1 MGIYDRGDP
10 DIGVTRSQLA
20 LGVRR
25 DKPHAYRIGDIGG
38 PLVLAIL
45 WMFLPFDASDTAR
58 WVGASVIFA
67 LGPLDQLGRHRLPP
81 EWSNYFLLV
90 VRTVIASLL
99 AAAVPLMWYP
109 AAVLLMGIAAGSTT
123 VESPNRVGALTL
135 FSLTSLSAVG
145 LIRGVEHWYLV
156 MAAFAVTMGAHWL
169 WFREWRAERSEVDR
183 RHEEMVDRARMFYGK
198 TVRPRLSGVLDA
210 FTTSGST
217 GTDPTGSDSRTTSAS
232 AQDAPSSAATG
243 GGVGR

>member
-1 MGIYDRGDP
+1 MCIRDR
-10 DIGVTRSQLA
+10 
-20 LGVRR
+20 
-25 DKPHAYRIGDIGG
+25 
-38 PLVLAIL
+38 
-45 WMFLPFDASDTAR
+45 FLPFDASDTAR

-183 RHEEMVDRARMFYGK
+183 RHEEMVDRARMFSWEIDSSNGEILSIAGN
-198 TVRPRLSGVLDA
+198 TEAVLGWRPEELIGQNVSIIVDVPRARGVMSDEGDDVAGTEVHSVCLLY
-210 FTTSGST
+210 TSPSPR
-217 GTDPTGSDSRTTSAS
+217 DKRQSRM
-232 AQDAPSSAATG
+232 PSSA
-243 GGVGR
+243 